1 VLSRYR
7 GQVGEYLRQKEQ
19 ERLDRYKDRPW
30 ELQSKDSNGSAF
42 LTMISVLAAALGA
55 MALFSLF

>member
-30 ELQSKDSNGSAF
+30 ELQSKDSNSSAF